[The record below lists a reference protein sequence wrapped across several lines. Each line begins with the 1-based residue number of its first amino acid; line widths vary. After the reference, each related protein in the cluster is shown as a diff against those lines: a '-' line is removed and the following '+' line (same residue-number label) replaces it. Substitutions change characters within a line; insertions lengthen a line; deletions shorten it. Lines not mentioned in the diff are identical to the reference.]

1 MKGVTD
7 NERFWKKTKPFF
19 SDKGLQTN
27 NIIIKGK
34 NTLATDSLIIVN
46 AFNNHYLISQIS

>member
-1 MKGVTD
+1 MKGLTD
-7 NERFWKKTKPFF
+7 NERVWKKTKPFF